1 MERVLLGHGSGGRL
15 MHHLIRERFAPE
27 FSMIDLNDSATIDL
41 AGVGRRLAFTT
52 DSYVVS
58 PLFFPGG
65 DIGELAVNGT
75 VNDLS
80 MRGARPMY
88 LSAGFILE
96 EGLPMDALGR
106 IAASMARACRQAA
119 VQLVTGD
126 TKVVGKGQGDG

>member
-80 MRGARPMY
+80 VVGARPLF
-88 LSAGFILE
+88 LSAGFIIE
-96 EGLPMDALGR
+96 EGFPMDSLNR
-106 IAASMARACRQAA
+106 ILNSMAGAA
-119 VQLVTGD
+119 RKAGIRIMTGD
-126 TKVVGKGQGDG
+126 TKVVERGKGDG